1 MKFQHFTGLIPA
13 PFTPM
18 HAHGLL
24 NITLVKDYFNMIYR
38 NGIRAAFIC
47 GTTGEGPSLTI
58 LERKALAEAWVDAA
72 KGVEDFKIMT
82 VVGGTSLEDCKE
94 LAIHAKQIG
103 LYGVSLLSP
112 YYYKPTSAEVIAA
125 CCKEVA
131 AVVPE
136 MPFYFYH
143 IPIMTGVNF
152 PMIELLKLVHNQI
165 PNFAGIKYSH
175 EDHMDLLS
183 CMHFENSQYDIL
195 WGRDENLLSGMAMG
209 VKAAIGSTYNYI
221 APLYHQL
228 IEAFNQGDL
237 QKARDLQQASV
248 EIIRLLGTYGGI
260 PTGKAFMKLLGMDC
274 GTCRLPMI
282 DLTIEQ
288 MEIFNKKAGLTAFET
303 YKMK

>member
-18 HAHGLL
+18 HAGGSL
-24 NITLVKDYFNMIYR
+24 NTTIVKDYFNMIYR

-47 GTTGEGPSLTI
+47 GTTGEGASLTI
-58 LERKALAEAWVDAA
+58 SERKALAEAWVDAA
-72 KGVEDFKIMT
+72 KGFADFKIMT

-112 YYYKPTSAEVIAA
+112 YYYKPNSVEVIAA
-125 CCKEVA
+125 CCSEVA
-131 AVVPE
+131 AVVPD

-143 IPIMTGVNF
+143 IPVMTGVNF
-152 PMIELLKLVHNQI
+152 PMIELLKRVHNQI
-165 PNFAGIKYSH
+165 PNFAGIKFSH

-183 CMHFENSQYDIL
+183 CLQFENAQYDIL

-221 APLYHQL
+221 APLYQEL
-228 IEAFNQGDL
+228 IEAFNIGDL
-237 QKARDLQQASV
+237 HKARDLQQASI
-248 EIIRLLGTYGGI
+248 EMIRLLVNYGGI
-260 PTGKAFMKLLGMDC
+260 PTGKAYMKLVGMDC
-274 GTCRLPMI
+274 GECRLPLRSLTSDQSKQFKV
-282 DLTIEQ
+282 DL
-288 MEIFNKKAGLTAFET
+288 GLTDFEL

>member
-18 HAHGLL
+18 HAGGSL
-24 NITLVKDYFNMIYR
+24 NTTVIKDYFNMIYR

-47 GTTGEGPSLTI
+47 GTTGEGASLTI
-58 LERKALAEAWVDAA
+58 SERKALAEAWVDAA
-72 KGVEDFKIMT
+72 KAFADFKIMT

-94 LAIHAKQIG
+94 LAVHAKQIG

-112 YYYKPTSAEVIAA
+112 YYYKPSSVEALAA
-125 CCKEVA
+125 CCKELA
-131 AVVPE
+131 DVVPD
-136 MPFYFYH
+136 MQFYYYH
-143 IPIMTGVNF
+143 IPVMTGVNF
-152 PMIELLKLVHNQI
+152 PMVELLKLVHNKI

-183 CMHFENSQYDIL
+183 CIHFENSQYDIL

-221 APLYHQL
+221 APLYQEL
-228 IEAFNQGDL
+228 IEAFNRDDL
-237 QKARDLQQASV
+237 QKARELQQASI
-248 EIIRLLGTYGGI
+248 EMIRLLVNYGGI
-260 PTGKAFMKLLGMDC
+260 PTGKAYMKLVGMDC
-274 GTCRLPMI
+274 GECRLPLRSLTSDQSKQFKV
-282 DLTIEQ
+282 DL
-288 MEIFNKKAGLTAFET
+288 GLTDFDL

>member
-18 HAHGLL
+18 HADGSL
-24 NITLVKDYFNMIYR
+24 NATLIKDYFTMIYR

-58 LERKALAEAWVDAA
+58 SERKSLAEAWVDAA
-72 KGVEDFKIMT
+72 KGSEDFKIMT
-82 VVGGTSLEDCKE
+82 VVGGTSMDDCKE
-94 LAIHAKQIG
+94 LALHAKQIG

-112 YYYKPTSAEVIAA
+112 YYYKPSSVKMITA
-125 CCKEVA
+125 CCSEVA
-131 AVVPE
+131 AVVPD

-143 IPIMTGVNF
+143 IPVMTGVNF

-183 CMHFENSQYDIL
+183 CIHFENSQYDIL

-228 IEAFNQGDL
+228 IKAFNQGDL

-248 EIIRLLGTYGGI
+248 EIIRLLGSYGGI

-274 GTCRLPMI
+274 GNCRLPMI
-282 DLTIEQ
+282 DLSSEQ
-288 MEIFNKKAGLTAFET
+288 MKSFISTTALTSFET

>member
-1 MKFQHFTGLIPA
+1 MRFQHFTGLIPA

-18 HAHGLL
+18 HAGGSINISLIKDYCGLL
-24 NITLVKDYFNMIYR
+24 YR

-47 GTTGEGPSLTI
+47 GTTGEGASLTI
-58 LERKALAEAWVDAA
+58 AERKAVSEAWAEAA
-72 KGVEDFKIMT
+72 KGYTDFKIMT

-94 LAIHAKQIG
+94 LALHAKQIG

-112 YYYKPTSAEVIAA
+112 YYYKPSSVELIAA
-125 CCKEVA
+125 CCSEVA
-131 AVVPE
+131 AVVPD

-143 IPIMTGVNF
+143 IPVMTGVNF

-183 CMHFENSQYDIL
+183 CIHFENSQYDIL

-221 APLYHQL
+221 APLYQKL

-237 QKARDLQQASV
+237 QKARQLQQASV
-248 EIIRLLGTYGGI
+248 EMIRLLINYGGI
-260 PTGKAFMKLLGMDC
+260 PTGKAYMKLLGMDC
-274 GTCRLPMI
+274 GECRLPLRNLTSDQSKQFKV
-282 DLTIEQ
+282 DL
-288 MEIFNKKAGLTAFET
+288 GLTDFDL

>member
-18 HAHGLL
+18 HADGSL
-24 NITLVKDYFNMIYR
+24 NPTLIKDYFTMIYR
-38 NGIRAAFIC
+38 NGIRTAFIC

-58 LERKALAEAWVDAA
+58 SERKSLAEAWVDAA
-72 KGVEDFKIMT
+72 KGSEDFKIMT
-82 VVGGTSLEDCKE
+82 VVGGTSMGDCKE
-94 LAIHAKQIG
+94 LALHAKQIG

-112 YYYKPTSAEVIAA
+112 YYYKPSSVELIAA
-125 CCKEVA
+125 CCSEVA
-131 AVVPE
+131 AVVPD

-143 IPIMTGVNF
+143 IPVMTGVNF

-183 CMHFENSQYDIL
+183 CIHFENSQYDIL

-221 APLYHQL
+221 APLYQKL

-237 QKARDLQQASV
+237 QKARQLQQASV
-248 EIIRLLGTYGGI
+248 EMIRLLINYGGI
-260 PTGKAFMKLLGMDC
+260 PTGKAYMKLLGMDC
-274 GTCRLPMI
+274 GECRLPLRNLTSDQSKQFKV
-282 DLTIEQ
+282 DL
-288 MEIFNKKAGLTAFET
+288 GLTDFDL

>member
-112 YYYKPTSAEVIAA
+112 YYYKPTSVEVIAA

-165 PNFAGIKYSH
+165 PNFVGIKYSH

-221 APLYHQL
+221 VPLYHQL

>member
-112 YYYKPTSAEVIAA
+112 YYYKPTSVEVIAA

-260 PTGKAFMKLLGMDC
+260 PMGKAFMKLLGMDC

>member
-152 PMIELLKLVHNQI
+152 PMTELLKLVHNQI

-237 QKARDLQQASV
+237 QKARNLQQASV

>member
-112 YYYKPTSAEVIAA
+112 YYYKPTSVEVIAA

>member
-18 HAHGLL
+18 HADGSL

-58 LERKALAEAWVDAA
+58 PERKALAEAWVDAA

-103 LYGVSLLSP
+103 LYGISLLSP
-112 YYYKPTSAEVIAA
+112 YYYKPSSVEVIAA

-143 IPIMTGVNF
+143 IPVMTGVNF

-165 PNFAGIKYSH
+165 PTFAGIKYSH

-183 CMHFENSQYDIL
+183 CIHFKNSQYDIL

-209 VKAAIGSTYNYI
+209 IKAAIGSTYNYI

-228 IEAFNQGDL
+228 IEAFNHGDL
-237 QKARDLQQASV
+237 QKARDLQRASV

-260 PTGKAFMKLLGMDC
+260 PTGKAFMKLLGMDF
-274 GTCRLPMI
+274 GSCRLPMI

-288 MEIFNKKAGLTAFET
+288 IEAFNKKVGLTAFEI

>member
-112 YYYKPTSAEVIAA
+112 YYYKPTSVEVIAA

-237 QKARDLQQASV
+237 QKARNLQQASV

>member
-1 MKFQHFTGLIPA
+1 MKFQHFSGLIPA
-13 PFTPM
+13 PFTPIN
-18 HAHGLL
+18 ASGSL
-24 NITLVKDYFNMIYR
+24 NLSLIKDYYEMLLR
-38 NGIRAAFIC
+38 NDIRAAFIC

-58 LERKALAEAWVDAA
+58 SERKVLAEAWVDAA
-72 KGVEDFKIMT
+72 KGNKDFKIMT
-82 VVGGTSLEDCKE
+82 VVGGTSMADCKE
-94 LAIHAKQIG
+94 LALHAKQIG

-112 YYYKPTSAEVIAA
+112 YYYKPSSVEVIAA

-131 AVVPE
+131 AVVPD

-143 IPIMTGVNF
+143 IPVMTGVNF

-183 CMHFENSQYDIL
+183 CIHFENSQYDIL

-221 APLYHQL
+221 APLYLQL
-228 IEAFNQGDL
+228 IEAFNHGDL
-237 QKARDLQQASV
+237 QKSRDLQRASV

-274 GTCRLPMI
+274 GSCRLPMI

-288 MEIFNKKAGLTAFET
+288 MVAFNNKTALTAFET